1 MAIHF
6 HEVTYSYQLGDLFQ
20 ETALDNIHV
29 GFPSG
34 SFTAIIGPSGCGKST
49 LLQHMNGIL
58 LPTKGHVHILDH
70 VITPHHSKKGIRQL
84 RQRVGLIFQFPEHQ
98 MFADSVEKEIVF
110 GPKNYGAS
118 PSQARALAIQALHQV
133 NLGVELLDKN
143 PFQLSGG
150 QMRKVAIASI
160 LAMNPDILVLDEPT
174 ATLDCKSRH
183 ELLQLLHHLCKQE
196 HKTVIMVTHRL
207 EEVLS
212 YCDRVVIM
220 QEGKVAFQGET
231 HELREQTDILATL
244 GITIPAQF
252 RFQHAFRQRFPELP
266 LPTDQS
272 VQGWARYL
280 GERKML
286 LKEDK
291 KQQAGDPSC

>member
-6 HEVTYSYQLGDLFQ
+6 QEVTYSYQFGHLFQ
-20 ETALDNIHV
+20 ETALDNINV
-29 GFPSG
+29 GFTTG

-58 LPTKGHVHILDH
+58 LPTKGQVHVLDH

-98 MFADSVEKEIVF
+98 MFADTVEHEIAF

-118 PSQARALAIQALHQV
+118 PAQAKELALKALQQV
-133 NLGVELLDKN
+133 KLDADLLDKN

-160 LAMNPDILVLDEPT
+160 LAMDPDILVLDEPT

-196 HKTVIMVTHRL
+196 QKTVLMVTHRL
-207 EEVLS
+207 EEVLP
-212 YCDRVVIM
+212 YCDQVIIM
-220 QEGKVAFQGET
+220 QKGKVAFQGEIQ
-231 HELREQTDILATL
+231 ELSEQRDIWATL
-244 GITIPAQF
+244 GITVPAQL
-252 RFQHAFRQRFPELP
+252 RFQQAFRRRFPTLP

-280 GERKML
+280 GE
-286 LKEDK
+286 LKIHLNESE
-291 KQQAGDPSC
+291 KQQAGDHPC